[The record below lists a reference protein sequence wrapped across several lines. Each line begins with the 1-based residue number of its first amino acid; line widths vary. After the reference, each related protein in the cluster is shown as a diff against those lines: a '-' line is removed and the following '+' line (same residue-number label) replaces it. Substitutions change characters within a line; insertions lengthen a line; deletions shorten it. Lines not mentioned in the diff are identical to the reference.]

1 MMKCLAIDDEPLAL
15 DLISEYIRKTPFL
28 ELVQTTTSAIEGLQ
42 LLQSQPTD
50 LVFLDIQM
58 PEITGLQFMK
68 IAQNRCHII
77 LTTAYSEYA
86 LDGFEHNVVDYLLKP
101 FSFERFYKA
110 AEKAKLARELLQG
123 NSNKEQLNSAKAP
136 DGFIFIKTDS
146 KIVKV
151 DLPDILFIEGLKDYI
166 SIITRQDKLIT
177 LQNMKVMEEGLPKE
191 QFVRVH
197 KSYIIAVNKID
208 AIEKNRI
215 FIGNQVIPI
224 GETYRDSFFKT
235 IAAKNFT

>member
-1 MMKCLAIDDEPLAL
+1 MMRCLAIDDEPLAL
-15 DLISEYIRKTPFL
+15 DLISDYISKIPFL

-42 LLQSQPTD
+42 LIQSRQID

-68 IAQNRCHII
+68 IANDRCRII

-110 AEKAKLARELLQG
+110 VEKAKLAGELQQSNNFREQP
-123 NSNKEQLNSAKAP
+123 NASKAT
-136 DGFIFIKTDS
+136 DTFIFIKTDS

-177 LQNMKVMEEGLPKE
+177 LQNLKIMEEGLPPD
-191 QFVRVH
+191 QFLRVH
-197 KSYIIAVNKID
+197 KSYIIAINKID
-208 AIEKNRI
+208 TIEKNRI
-215 FIGNQVIPI
+215 FIDNHVIPI
-224 GETYRDSFFKT
+224 GETYRENFFKS
-235 IAAKNFT
+235 IAAKNFR

>member
-1 MMKCLAIDDEPLAL
+1 MRCLAIDDEPLAL
-15 DLISEYIRKTPFL
+15 DILNDYISKVPFL
-28 ELVQTTTSAIEGLQ
+28 QLVQSTTSAIEGLQ
-42 LLQSQPTD
+42 LIQQQNID

-68 IAQNRCHII
+68 IANSRCRII

-110 AEKAKLARELLQG
+110 AEKAKLAAGQIQATG
-123 NSNKEQLNSAKAP
+123 IASAPNTQQTDNS
-136 DGFIFIKTDS
+136 FIFIKTDS

-166 SIITRQDKLIT
+166 SIVTRQDKLIT
-177 LQNMKVMEEGLPKE
+177 LQNLKIMEEGLPAE
-191 QFVRVH
+191 QFLRVH
-197 KSYIIAVNKID
+197 KSYIIAINKIET
-208 AIEKNRI
+208 IEKNRI
-215 FIGNQVIPI
+215 FIGEHVIPI
-224 GETYRDSFFKT
+224 GETYRESFFKA
-235 IAAKNFT
+235 IAAKNFR